1 MTTSWRAHKA
11 APDRILNGRP
21 AEHAPGF
28 RPTVI
33 GAPATHAWPRR
44 LELRDLVQ
52 EVPNRLVL
60 ELEVVLDLLG
70 LVERRLGI
78 LAGLVGALV
87 RDAAEDSA
95 GMVVAPTDTGAA
107 RCALNG

>member
-1 MTTSWRAHKA
+1 LELLSLGRSSGTHGESRRPSRLA
-11 APDRILNGRP
+11 A
-21 AEHAPGF
+21 
-28 RPTVI
+28 
-33 GAPATHAWPRR
+33 RR
-44 LELRDLVQ
+44 LELGDRVQ
-52 EVPNRLVL
+52 QGADRVVL
-60 ELEVVLDLLG
+60 RLEVVLDLLG

>member
-1 MTTSWRAHKA
+1 
-11 APDRILNGRP
+11 
-21 AEHAPGF
+21 
-28 RPTVI
+28 
-33 GAPATHAWPRR
+33 
-44 LELRDLVQ
+44 
-52 EVPNRLVL
+52 
-60 ELEVVLDLLG
+60 VVLDLLG

-95 GMVVAPTDTGAA
+95 AMVVAPTDTGAA